1 MACLNVPC
9 VTEERSHSLN
19 NVTTAERIAASDIVI
34 IDIEKE
40 RGLLCTVTG
49 ENKAEPL
56 KDATEC
62 IGSGILPKSENRHSA
77 NDARGEGDTMCE
89 TTKAHGQRLG
99 NDKGRGDT
107 LCETPK
113 GRGGAGATKVRE
125 HNREHNASF
134 LKEKKG
140 PFFFKE
146 KQALCSLLCSRTL

>member
-49 ENKAEPL
+49 EIKAEPL

-77 NDARGEGDTMCE
+77 NDARGGRE
-89 TTKAHGQRLG
+89 TPCAKRQRRMDNAWG
-99 NDKGRGDT
+99 TIKGGETPCAKRQKGGGGRG
-107 LCETPK
+107 LQK
-113 GRGGAGATKVRE
+113 
-125 HNREHNASF
+125 
-134 LKEKKG
+134 
-140 PFFFKE
+140 
-146 KQALCSLLCSRTL
+146 